1 MANDLCYP
9 QCREDFEGVEENC
22 WSTCPKPYKSNG
34 AYCLKPKAIGRG
46 WGSQRKCKDG
56 KECEKYGLLW
66 YPKCPE
72 GYSTLGGL
80 LCEAGCPAGMSDA
93 GQQCAKKS
101 YARQN
106 PHPMV
111 CPPGKEQE
119 GFMCYDPCGSG

>member
-9 QCREDFEGVEENC
+9 QCRESFEGVEENC
-22 WSTCPKPYKSNG
+22 WSLCPKPYKSNG

-56 KECEKYGLLW
+56 KDCEKYGLLW

-72 GYSTLGGL
+72 GYNTLGGL
-80 LCEAGCPAGMSDA
+80 LCEAGCPPGMSDA

-101 YARQN
+101 YAR
-106 PHPMV
+106 
-111 CPPGKEQE
+111 
-119 GFMCYDPCGSG
+119 